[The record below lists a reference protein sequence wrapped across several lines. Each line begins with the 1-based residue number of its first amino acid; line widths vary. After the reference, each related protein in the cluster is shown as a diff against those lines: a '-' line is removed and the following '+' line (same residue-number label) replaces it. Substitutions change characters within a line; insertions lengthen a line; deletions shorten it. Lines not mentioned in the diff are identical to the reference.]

1 MGLAPI
7 IPLSVCIINILHKF
21 TDYCS
26 ILAVGCLLYMTSDV
40 RTKCDHSRVIS
51 ILQVNILISLDCA
64 FDCTLSLVIACDVNM
79 NTQELLSMISD
90 SVYIHY

>member
-1 MGLAPI
+1 
-7 IPLSVCIINILHKF
+7 
-21 TDYCS
+21 
-26 ILAVGCLLYMTSDV
+26 MTSDV